1 MQRGSWIFTLFCVA
15 VVALFSTATLRGCSP
30 FADGG
35 ARGYAGGVVR
45 GPTHK

>member
-1 MQRGSWIFTLFCVA
+1 MHRGSWFYAFSSLA
-15 VVALFSTATLRGCSP
+15 VVALFSMATLRGCSP

>member
-1 MQRGSWIFTLFCVA
+1 MQRGSWFY
-15 VVALFSTATLRGCSP
+15 ALFSLAVIALFAITTLRGCSP

-35 ARGYAGGVVR
+35 SRGLVGSGAR